1 MKKWTA
7 AALAALTALTL
18 TGCSFQDVM
27 LYLYG
32 GDSFVTSAEPD
43 YTTCD
48 GDNGVTVVY
57 DQNQWEQPVMA
68 QDDTLS
74 LTTGNQLSYTV
85 VLLQT
90 TDTYTDFLAQS
101 GQELEETTG
110 TVRYDIGF
118 TVPDAAVSAVRYDCG
133 SYQTIFAQIDYDC
146 GETIYVTAAART
158 SDYDPI
164 IALLQNVWPTG
175 HAPENARTADKT
187 TKAVTEDDVNG
198 GPEQEFGVKAKR
210 QKPLRS
216 SLCSTTSPYRGGFPR
231 ALPAQN
237 CKKLL

>member
-74 LTTGNQLSYTV
+74 LTTGNKLSYTV

-101 GQELEETTG
+101 GQELDETT
-110 TVRYDIGF
+110 
-118 TVPDAAVSAVRYDCG
+118 G

-198 GPEQEFGVKAKR
+198 G
-210 QKPLRS
+210 RS
-216 SLCSTTSPYRGGFPR
+216 KSL
-231 ALPAQN
+231 A
-237 CKKLL
+237 

>member
-1 MKKWTA
+1 MKKRTA

-32 GDSFVTSAEPD
+32 GDGFVTSAEPD

-110 TVRYDIGF
+110 TVKCDFDF
-118 TVPDAAVSAVRYDCG
+118 TVPDAAVEAVRYDCG
-133 SYQTIFAQIDYDC
+133 SYQTIFAQ
-146 GETIYVTAAART
+146 
-158 SDYDPI
+158 S
-164 IALLQNVWPTG
+164 
-175 HAPENARTADKT
+175 
-187 TKAVTEDDVNG
+187 
-198 GPEQEFGVKAKR
+198 
-210 QKPLRS
+210 
-216 SLCSTTSPYRGGFPR
+216 
-231 ALPAQN
+231 
-237 CKKLL
+237 

>member
-74 LTTGNQLSYTV
+74 LTTGTV
-85 VLLQT
+85 KC
-90 TDTYTDFLAQS
+90 DF
-101 GQELEETTG
+101 E
-110 TVRYDIGF
+110 F
-118 TVPDAAVSAVRYDCG
+118 TVPDAAVEAVRYDCG

-198 GPEQEFGVKAKR
+198 G
-210 QKPLRS
+210 RS
-216 SLCSTTSPYRGGFPR
+216 KSL
-231 ALPAQN
+231 A
-237 CKKLL
+237 

>member
-1 MKKWTA
+1 MKKWIV

-158 SDYDPI
+158 QDYEPI

-175 HAPENARTADKT
+175 HAPENAQTADKT

-198 GPEQEFGVKAKR
+198 G
-210 QKPLRS
+210 RS
-216 SLCSTTSPYRGGFPR
+216 KSL
-231 ALPAQN
+231 A
-237 CKKLL
+237 

>member
-7 AALAALTALTL
+7 AALAALTTLTALTL

-90 TDTYTDFLAQS
+90 TTNASVGTPQARNAFITRRSGTSLAASRATQS
-101 GQELEETTG
+101 PSHQM
-110 TVRYDIGF
+110 F
-118 TVPDAAVSAVRYDCG
+118 C
-133 SYQTIFAQIDYDC
+133 
-146 GETIYVTAAART
+146 
-158 SDYDPI
+158 
-164 IALLQNVWPTG
+164 
-175 HAPENARTADKT
+175 
-187 TKAVTEDDVNG
+187 
-198 GPEQEFGVKAKR
+198 
-210 QKPLRS
+210 PL
-216 SLCSTTSPYRGGFPR
+216 
-231 ALPAQN
+231 
-237 CKKLL
+237 K

>member
-1 MKKWTA
+1 MKKWIA

-43 YTTCD
+43 YPTCD

-133 SYQTIFAQIDYDC
+133 SYQTIFAQIEALVC
-146 GETIYVTAAART
+146 GKVYAQAEADVQNFADTIDRKML
-158 SDYDPI
+158 S
-164 IALLQNVWPTG
+164 
-175 HAPENARTADKT
+175 ADMM
-187 TKAVTEDDVNG
+187 NH
-198 GPEQEFGVKAKR
+198 R
-210 QKPLRS
+210 CIS
-216 SLCSTTSPYRGGFPR
+216 Y
-231 ALPAQN
+231 
-237 CKKLL
+237 

>member
-1 MKKWTA
+1 MKKWTV

-32 GDSFVTSAEPD
+32 GDSFVTSDEPD

-74 LTTGNQLSYTV
+74 LTAGNQLSYTV

-110 TVRYDIGF
+110 TVKYDFDF
-118 TVPDAAVSAVRYDCG
+118 TVPDATVEAVRYDCG
-133 SYQTIFAQIDYDC
+133 
-146 GETIYVTAAART
+146 
-158 SDYDPI
+158 

-175 HAPENARTADKT
+175 HAPENAQTADKT

-198 GPEQEFGVKAKR
+198 S
-210 QKPLRS
+210 RS
-216 SLCSTTSPYRGGFPR
+216 KSL
-231 ALPAQN
+231 A
-237 CKKLL
+237 

>member
-1 MKKWTA
+1 MKKWTS

-110 TVRYDIGF
+110 TVKCDFEF
-118 TVPDAAVSAVRYDCG
+118 TVPDAAVEAVRYDCG

-198 GPEQEFGVKAKR
+198 G
-210 QKPLRS
+210 RS
-216 SLCSTTSPYRGGFPR
+216 KSL
-231 ALPAQN
+231 A
-237 CKKLL
+237 

>member
-101 GQELEETTG
+101 GQEALPYPMPLC
-110 TVRYDIGF
+110 RQC
-118 TVPDAAVSAVRYDCG
+118 AM
-133 SYQTIFAQIDYDC
+133 
-146 GETIYVTAAART
+146 TAAATRRSLPRSTTIAARRSMSRPLPARRIMSRSSHFCRT
-158 SDYDPI
+158 SGPPAMPRKTPRPPI
-164 IALLQNVWPTG
+164 
-175 HAPENARTADKT
+175 
-187 TKAVTEDDVNG
+187 
-198 GPEQEFGVKAKR
+198 KR
-210 QKPLRS
+210 
-216 SLCSTTSPYRGGFPR
+216 PR
-231 ALPAQN
+231 P
-237 CKKLL
+237 

>member
-68 QDDTLS
+68 QDDT
-74 LTTGNQLSYTV
+74 
-85 VLLQT
+85 QT

-110 TVRYDIGF
+110 TVKCDFEF
-118 TVPDAAVSAVRYDCG
+118 TVPDAAVEAVRYDCG

-198 GPEQEFGVKAKR
+198 G
-210 QKPLRS
+210 RS
-216 SLCSTTSPYRGGFPR
+216 KSL
-231 ALPAQN
+231 A
-237 CKKLL
+237 

>member
-7 AALAALTALTL
+7 AALAALTALTAL
-18 TGCSFQDVM
+18 TMTGCSFHDVM

-158 SDYDPI
+158 QDYEPI

-175 HAPENARTADKT
+175 HAPENAQTADKT

-198 GPEQEFGVKAKR
+198 G
-210 QKPLRS
+210 RS
-216 SLCSTTSPYRGGFPR
+216 KSL
-231 ALPAQN
+231 A
-237 CKKLL
+237 

>member
-48 GDNGVTVVY
+48 GGNGVTVVY

-133 SYQTIFAQIDYDC
+133 RRSLPRSTTI
-146 GETIYVTAAART
+146 AARR
-158 SDYDPI
+158 SMSRP
-164 IALLQNVWPTG
+164 LP
-175 HAPENARTADKT
+175 AR
-187 TKAVTEDDVNG
+187 
-198 GPEQEFGVKAKR
+198 R
-210 QKPLRS
+210 IMSRS
-216 SLCSTTSPYRGGFPR
+216 SHFCRTSGPPAMPR
-231 ALPAQN
+231 KTPRPPI
-237 CKKLL
+237 KRPRP

>member
-110 TVRYDIGF
+110 TVKCDFEF
-118 TVPDAAVSAVRYDCG
+118 TVPDAAVEVQY
-133 SYQTIFAQIDYDC
+133 
-146 GETIYVTAAART
+146 ETQP
-158 SDYDPI
+158 D
-164 IALLQNVWPTG
+164 
-175 HAPENARTADKT
+175 
-187 TKAVTEDDVNG
+187 
-198 GPEQEFGVKAKR
+198 
-210 QKPLRS
+210 
-216 SLCSTTSPYRGGFPR
+216 
-231 ALPAQN
+231 
-237 CKKLL
+237 

>member
-74 LTTGNQLSYTV
+74 LTTGNQLSYT
-85 VLLQT
+85 
-90 TDTYTDFLAQS
+90 DFLAQS

-110 TVRYDIGF
+110 TVKCDFEF
-118 TVPDAAVSAVRYDCG
+118 TVPDAAVEAVRYDCG

-198 GPEQEFGVKAKR
+198 G
-210 QKPLRS
+210 RS
-216 SLCSTTSPYRGGFPR
+216 KSL
-231 ALPAQN
+231 A
-237 CKKLL
+237 

>member
-1 MKKWTA
+1 MKTWTA

-57 DQNQWEQPVMA
+57 DQNQWE
-68 QDDTLS
+68 
-74 LTTGNQLSYTV
+74 
-85 VLLQT
+85 QT

-158 SDYDPI
+158 QDYEPI

-198 GPEQEFGVKAKR
+198 G
-210 QKPLRS
+210 RS
-216 SLCSTTSPYRGGFPR
+216 KSL
-231 ALPAQN
+231 A
-237 CKKLL
+237 

>member
-1 MKKWTA
+1 MKKLAA

-32 GDSFVTSAEPD
+32 GDGFVTSDEPD
-43 YTTCD
+43 YASCE
-48 GDNGVTVVY
+48 GGNGVTVVY

-74 LTTGNQLSYTV
+74 LTAGNQLSYTV

-90 TDTYTDFLAQS
+90 TDSYTDFLAQS

-110 TVRYDIGF
+110 TVKYDFDF
-118 TVPDAAVSAVRYDCG
+118 TVPDAAVEAVRYDCG

-146 GETIYVTAAART
+146 GQTIYVTAAART
-158 SDYDPI
+158 SDYEPI
-164 IALLQNVWPTG
+164 IELLQNVWPTG
-175 HAPENARTADKT
+175 HTPETAQSADST
-187 TKAVTEDDVNG
+187 VKAVTEEDVSG
-198 GPEQEFGVKAKR
+198 G
-210 QKPLRS
+210 RS
-216 SLCSTTSPYRGGFPR
+216 KSL
-231 ALPAQN
+231 A
-237 CKKLL
+237 

>member
-1 MKKWTA
+1 M
-7 AALAALTALTL
+7 
-18 TGCSFQDVM
+18 
-27 LYLYG
+27 
-32 GDSFVTSAEPD
+32 
-43 YTTCD
+43 
-48 GDNGVTVVY
+48 
-57 DQNQWEQPVMA
+57 
-68 QDDTLS
+68 
-74 LTTGNQLSYTV
+74 

-158 SDYDPI
+158 QDYEPI

-175 HAPENARTADKT
+175 HAPENAQTADKM

-198 GPEQEFGVKAKR
+198 G
-210 QKPLRS
+210 RS
-216 SLCSTTSPYRGGFPR
+216 KSL
-231 ALPAQN
+231 A
-237 CKKLL
+237 